1 MKADE
6 LLHIIRMGET
16 STVQFK
22 ERIDDAYK
30 LGCELTAFSNS
41 LGGQL
46 LIGVNDKT
54 GELNGLSFEE
64 LQKLTTLVSNTASE
78 NVKPSILVQTE
89 TIDVDGQVILIVTV
103 PEGKSNH
110 LDDEVTIKSNHH
122 DDEATIKSNH
132 YDDEV
137 TIKSNHHEDKVTIKS
152 SVQLSLRQ
160 KKVVDFCSIPRTAQE
175 IMDFIGI
182 SNQSKNRKKYIAN
195 LVDAGILE
203 MTIPSFPRD
212 KKQKYRKV

>member
-30 LGCELTAFSNS
+30 LGGELTAFSNS

-110 LDDEVTIKSNHH
+110 HS
-122 DDEATIKSNH
+122 
-132 YDDEV
+132 
-137 TIKSNHHEDKVTIKS
+137 
-152 SVQLSLRQ
+152 
-160 KKVVDFCSIPRTAQE
+160 
-175 IMDFIGI
+175 
-182 SNQSKNRKKYIAN
+182 
-195 LVDAGILE
+195 
-203 MTIPSFPRD
+203 
-212 KKQKYRKV
+212 

>member
-1 MKADE
+1 MFTIFRIFPVISLENTNNITIFVSKSKNMKADE

-103 PEGKSNH
+103 PEGKNNH
-110 LDDEVTIKSNHH
+110 
-122 DDEATIKSNH
+122 
-132 YDDEV
+132 
-137 TIKSNHHEDKVTIKS
+137 
-152 SVQLSLRQ
+152 Q
-160 KKVVDFCSIPRTAQE
+160 K
-175 IMDFIGI
+175 
-182 SNQSKNRKKYIAN
+182 
-195 LVDAGILE
+195 
-203 MTIPSFPRD
+203 
-212 KKQKYRKV
+212 

>member
-110 LDDEVTIKSNHH
+110 QDDEVTIKSNHH
-122 DDEATIKSNH
+122 DDE
-132 YDDEV
+132 
-137 TIKSNHHEDKVTIKS
+137 VTIKS
-152 SVQLSLRQ
+152 SVLLSQRQ

-203 MTIPSFPRD
+203 MTIPNFPKD

>member
-103 PEGKSNH
+103 PEGKNKPYRDNKGIIWVKNGS
-110 LDDEVTIKSNHH
+110 
-122 DDEATIKSNH
+122 
-132 YDDEV
+132 
-137 TIKSNHHEDKVTIKS
+137 DK
-152 SVQLSLRQ
+152 R
-160 KKVVDFCSIPRTAQE
+160 KVFDNSELADMMMSHIVYRPDAQE
-175 IMDFIGI
+175 IENTSVDDLDAAALKAFLLRRFKTACKTQGI
-182 SNQSKNRKKYIAN
+182 SADKAN
-195 LVDAGILE
+195 LMSINELVGYIG
-203 MTIPSFPRD
+203 
-212 KKQKYRKV
+212 

>member
-1 MKADE
+1 M
-6 LLHIIRMGET
+6 
-16 STVQFK
+16 
-22 ERIDDAYK
+22 
-30 LGCELTAFSNS
+30 
-41 LGGQL
+41 
-46 LIGVNDKT
+46 
-54 GELNGLSFEE
+54 
-64 LQKLTTLVSNTASE
+64 
-78 NVKPSILVQTE
+78 
-89 TIDVDGQVILIVTV
+89 TV

-137 TIKSNHHEDKVTIKS
+137 TIKSNHHDDEVTIKS
-152 SVQLSLRQ
+152 SVLLSQRQ
-160 KKVVDFCSIPRTAQE
+160 KKIVDFCSIPRTAQE

-203 MTIPSFPRD
+203 MTIPSFPKD

>member
-1 MKADE
+1 MFTIIRIFPVISLENTNNITIFVPKSKNMKADE

-64 LQKLTTLVSNTASE
+64 LQKMTTLVSNTASE

-110 LDDEVTIKSNHH
+110 
-122 DDEATIKSNH
+122 
-132 YDDEV
+132 
-137 TIKSNHHEDKVTIKS
+137 
-152 SVQLSLRQ
+152 Q
-160 KKVVDFCSIPRTAQE
+160 K
-175 IMDFIGI
+175 
-182 SNQSKNRKKYIAN
+182 
-195 LVDAGILE
+195 
-203 MTIPSFPRD
+203 
-212 KKQKYRKV
+212 

>member
-16 STVQFK
+16 STIQFK

-89 TIDVDGQVILIVTV
+89 TIDVEGQVILIVTV

-110 LDDEVTIKSNHH
+110 HDDEVTIKSNHH
-122 DDEATIKSNH
+122 DDEVTIKSNH
-132 YDDEV
+132 HDDEV
-137 TIKSNHHEDKVTIKS
+137 TIKS
-152 SVQLSLRQ
+152 SVLLSQRQ

-203 MTIPSFPRD
+203 MTIPSFPKD

>member
-1 MKADE
+1 MFTIFRIFPVISLENTNNITIFVPKSKNMKADE

-110 LDDEVTIKSNHH
+110 
-122 DDEATIKSNH
+122 
-132 YDDEV
+132 
-137 TIKSNHHEDKVTIKS
+137 
-152 SVQLSLRQ
+152 Q
-160 KKVVDFCSIPRTAQE
+160 K
-175 IMDFIGI
+175 
-182 SNQSKNRKKYIAN
+182 
-195 LVDAGILE
+195 
-203 MTIPSFPRD
+203 
-212 KKQKYRKV
+212 

>member
-54 GELNGLSFEE
+54 GELDGLSFEE

-103 PEGKSNH
+103 PKGKSNH
-110 LDDEVTIKSNHH
+110 HDDDVTIKSNHHDDEVTIKSNHH
-122 DDEATIKSNH
+122 DDE
-132 YDDEV
+132 
-137 TIKSNHHEDKVTIKS
+137 VTIKS
-152 SVQLSLRQ
+152 SVLLSLRQ

>member
-1 MKADE
+1 MFTIFRIFPVISLENTNNIIIFVPKSKNMKADE

-64 LQKLTTLVSNTASE
+64 LQKMTTLVSNTASE

-103 PEGKSNH
+103 PEGISNH
-110 LDDEVTIKSNHH
+110 HDDEVTIKS
-122 DDEATIKSNH
+122 
-132 YDDEV
+132 
-137 TIKSNHHEDKVTIKS
+137 
-152 SVQLSLRQ
+152 SVLLSQRQ
-160 KKVVDFCSIPRTAQE
+160 KKIVDFCSIPRTAQE

-203 MTIPSFPRD
+203 MTIPNFPKD

>member
-22 ERIDDAYK
+22 ERIDDTYK

-64 LQKLTTLVSNTASE
+64 LQKMTTLVSNTASE

-110 LDDEVTIKSNHH
+110 HDDEVTIKS
-122 DDEATIKSNH
+122 
-132 YDDEV
+132 
-137 TIKSNHHEDKVTIKS
+137 
-152 SVQLSLRQ
+152 SVLLSQRQ
-160 KKVVDFCSIPRTAQE
+160 KKIVDFCSIPRTAQE

-203 MTIPSFPRD
+203 MTIPNFPKD

>member
-1 MKADE
+1 MFTIFRIFPVISLENTNNITIFVPKSKNMKADE

-89 TIDVDGQVILIVTV
+89 TIDVDGQVILIGDST
-103 PEGKSNH
+103 
-110 LDDEVTIKSNHH
+110 
-122 DDEATIKSNH
+122 
-132 YDDEV
+132 
-137 TIKSNHHEDKVTIKS
+137 
-152 SVQLSLRQ
+152 
-160 KKVVDFCSIPRTAQE
+160 
-175 IMDFIGI
+175 
-182 SNQSKNRKKYIAN
+182 
-195 LVDAGILE
+195 
-203 MTIPSFPRD
+203 
-212 KKQKYRKV
+212 

>member
-89 TIDVDGQVILIVTV
+89 TIDVEGQVILIVTV

-110 LDDEVTIKSNHH
+110 HDDEVTIKSNHH
-122 DDEATIKSNH
+122 DDE
-132 YDDEV
+132 
-137 TIKSNHHEDKVTIKS
+137 VTIKS
-152 SVQLSLRQ
+152 SVLLSQRQ
-160 KKVVDFCSIPRTAQE
+160 KKIVDFCSIPRTAQE

-203 MTIPSFPRD
+203 MTIPSFPKD

>member
-103 PEGKSNH
+103 PEGKNNH
-110 LDDEVTIKSNHH
+110 
-122 DDEATIKSNH
+122 
-132 YDDEV
+132 
-137 TIKSNHHEDKVTIKS
+137 
-152 SVQLSLRQ
+152 Q
-160 KKVVDFCSIPRTAQE
+160 K
-175 IMDFIGI
+175 
-182 SNQSKNRKKYIAN
+182 
-195 LVDAGILE
+195 
-203 MTIPSFPRD
+203 
-212 KKQKYRKV
+212 

>member
-1 MKADE
+1 MFTIIRIFPVISLENTNNITIFVPKSKNMKADE

-16 STVQFK
+16 STIQFK

-64 LQKLTTLVSNTASE
+64 LQKMTTLVSNTASE

-103 PEGKSNH
+103 PEGKNNH
-110 LDDEVTIKSNHH
+110 
-122 DDEATIKSNH
+122 
-132 YDDEV
+132 
-137 TIKSNHHEDKVTIKS
+137 
-152 SVQLSLRQ
+152 Q
-160 KKVVDFCSIPRTAQE
+160 K
-175 IMDFIGI
+175 
-182 SNQSKNRKKYIAN
+182 
-195 LVDAGILE
+195 
-203 MTIPSFPRD
+203 
-212 KKQKYRKV
+212 

>member
-16 STVQFK
+16 STIQFK

-89 TIDVDGQVILIVTV
+89 TINVEGQVILIVTV

-110 LDDEVTIKSNHH
+110 HDDEVTIKSNHH
-122 DDEATIKSNH
+122 DDEVTIKSNH
-132 YDDEV
+132 HDDEV
-137 TIKSNHHEDKVTIKS
+137 TIKS
-152 SVQLSLRQ
+152 SVLLSQRQ
-160 KKVVDFCSIPRTAQE
+160 KKIVDFCSIPRTAQE

-203 MTIPSFPRD
+203 MTIPSFPKD

>member
-110 LDDEVTIKSNHH
+110 HDDEVTIKSNHH
-122 DDEATIKSNH
+122 DDE
-132 YDDEV
+132 
-137 TIKSNHHEDKVTIKS
+137 VTIKS
-152 SVQLSLRQ
+152 SVLLSQRQ

-203 MTIPSFPRD
+203 MTIPNFPKD